1 MSYLLDTH
9 TLLWLMFKDEALSD
23 KARSIIEDEESLFVS
38 IASFWEIAIKQ
49 NLEKLEFTQSVV
61 DIANECL
68 RQDIQILDIRP
79 EHCELVKTLP
89 MIHGD
94 PFDRM
99 IMAQATAGKMA
110 IISKDA
116 KIAQYP
122 VECIW

>member
-79 EHCELVKTLP
+79 
-89 MIHGD
+89 
-94 PFDRM
+94 
-99 IMAQATAGKMA
+99 
-110 IISKDA
+110 
-116 KIAQYP
+116 
-122 VECIW
+122 